1 MTGIHPG
8 RTGGRD
14 AGIVAVLGAFVLN
27 GALLGS
33 WAPRVPAL
41 AGQIGADEGAL
52 GLSLL
57 GASVGMIAASLLAG
71 RLCAVFGAR
80 VVMTVAGVAG
90 SGMLPAL
97 GLARSPAALGLLL
110 IVLGAMVGVMDVAM
124 NVAGVTAVRRT
135 GRAIMPLFHAAFSFG
150 TLAGSVGAA
159 VAAGQGLAPSRHFVV
174 VAVICGGVTV
184 GIARWIPV
192 EERLRVPAQSGH
204 GGGRAP
210 FRRPALWLLGA
221 VALCASIAE
230 GATADWSALFGV
242 QERGLSEATGALIY
256 SCFSVTMACT
266 RLCGEAIQR
275 HWGAPRMLIGG
286 AVIGGLG
293 LATAVMAPLPA
304 LTFAGFAVAG
314 VGLAYASPVVME
326 LSGAAGRRA
335 DGGGGERE
343 VAFATTIAY
352 SGFLLGPPMV
362 GGIAELTSLPVAL
375 GAVAVLVLLIGPLT
389 LAAGALRRREMSSA
403 QHPAA
408 TPAHDTADEHTT
420 G

>member
-1 MTGIHPG
+1 MTDTQPDPAG
-8 RTGGRD
+8 RRD
-14 AGIVAVLGAFVLN
+14 PGIVAVLGAFVLN

-41 AGQIGADEGAL
+41 AEQIGAQEGAL

-71 RLCAVFGAR
+71 RLCAAFGAR
-80 VVMTVAGVAG
+80 VVMTASGVAG
-90 SGMLPAL
+90 SAMLPAL
-97 GLARSPAALGLLL
+97 GLAGSPAALGLLL
-110 IVLGAMVGVMDVAM
+110 IALGAMVGVMDVAM
-124 NVAGVTAVRRT
+124 NVAGVTATRRT
-135 GRAIMPLFHAAFSFG
+135 GRSIMPLFHAAFSLG

-159 VAAGQGLAPSRHFVV
+159 VAAGQGVAPVRHFAI
-174 VAVICGGVTV
+174 VAVVCGGVTLA
-184 GIARWIPV
+184 IARWIPV
-192 EERLRVPAQSGH
+192 EELLKVPVRD
-204 GGGRAP
+204 GRAGKAP

-266 RLCGEAIQR
+266 RLCGETIQR
-275 HWGAPRMLIGG
+275 RWGAPRMLIGG
-286 AVIGGLG
+286 SVIGGLG
-293 LATAVMAPLPA
+293 LTTAVLAPSPA
-304 LTFAGFAVAG
+304 LTFTGFAIAG
-314 VGLAYASPVVME
+314 IGLAYASPVVME
-326 LSGAAGRRA
+326 LSGAAGRRP

-362 GGIAELTSLPVAL
+362 GGIAEFTSLPVAL
-375 GAVAVLVLLIGPLT
+375 GAVAALVLLIGPLT
-389 LAAGALRRREMSSA
+389 VAAGAFRRRELSA
-403 QHPAA
+403 SGERAA
-408 TPAHDTADEHTT
+408 TLVPAQDQGAK
-420 G
+420 

>member
-1 MTGIHPG
+1 MTGTHPD
-8 RTGGRD
+8 RAGGRD
-14 AGIVAVLGAFVLN
+14 PGIVAVLGAFVLN
-27 GALLGS
+27 GVLLGS

-41 AGQIGADEGAL
+41 AAQIGAEEGAL

-71 RLCAVFGAR
+71 RLCAAFGAR

-90 SGMLPAL
+90 SAMLPAL
-97 GLARSPAALGLLL
+97 GLARSPVALGMLL

-124 NVAGVTAVRRT
+124 NVAGVTAARRT
-135 GRAIMPLFHAAFSFG
+135 GRTIMPLFHAAFSFG

-159 VAAGQGLAPSRHFVV
+159 VAAGQGLAPSRHFVI
-174 VAVICGGVTV
+174 VAVVCGGVTV

-192 EERLRVPAQSGH
+192 EELLRVPAKSGH
-204 GGGRAP
+204 AGRAP
-210 FRRPALWLLGA
+210 VRRPVLWLLGG

-256 SCFSVTMACT
+256 SFFSITMACT

-275 HWGAPRMLIGG
+275 RWGAPRMLIGG

-293 LATAVMAPLPA
+293 LVTAVMAPSPA

-375 GAVAVLVLLIGPLT
+375 GAVAVLVLLIAPLT
-389 LAAGALRRREMSSA
+389 LAAGTFRRRELSSA
-403 QHPAA
+403 EESAANPARG
-408 TPAHDTADEHTT
+408 TAIRRTT

>member
-1 MTGIHPG
+1 MTGTHPD
-8 RTGGRD
+8 RVGGRD
-14 AGIVAVLGAFVLN
+14 PGIVAVLGAFVLN

-41 AGQIGADEGAL
+41 AAQIGADEGAL

-71 RLCAVFGAR
+71 RLCAAFGAR
-80 VVMTVAGVAG
+80 VVMTVSGVAG
-90 SGMLPAL
+90 SAMLPAL
-97 GLARSPAALGLLL
+97 GLARSPATFGLLL

-124 NVAGVTAVRRT
+124 NVAGVTATRRT
-135 GRAIMPLFHAAFSFG
+135 RRAIMPLFHAAFSFG

-159 VAAGQGLAPSRHFVV
+159 VAAGQGLAPTRHFVI

-192 EERLRVPAQSGH
+192 EERLKVPAESGRA
-204 GGGRAP
+204 GRAP
-210 FRRPALWLLGA
+210 FRRPVLWLLGG

-230 GATADWSALFGV
+230 GAAADWSALFGV

-256 SCFSVTMACT
+256 ACFSITMACT
-266 RLCGEAIQR
+266 RLCGEAIQGR
-275 HWGAPRMLIGG
+275 WGAQRMLIGG

-293 LATAVMAPLPA
+293 LATAVMAPSPA

-362 GGIAELTSLPVAL
+362 GGVAELTSLPVAL

-389 LAAGALRRREMSSA
+389 LAAGTFRRRELSSA
-403 QHPAA
+403 EEPAA
-408 TPAHDTADEHTT
+408 SPAQDTLIRREM